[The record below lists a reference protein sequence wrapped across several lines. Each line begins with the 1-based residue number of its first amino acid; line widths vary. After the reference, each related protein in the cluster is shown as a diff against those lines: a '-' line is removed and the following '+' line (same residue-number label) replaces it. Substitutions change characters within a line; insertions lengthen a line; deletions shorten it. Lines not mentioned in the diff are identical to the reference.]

1 MKAFQES
8 IESGIIGVNTG
19 STVSEITQTSNGY
32 DGGAKALLLCPITDS
47 PSFFNGTIKWS
58 NLFYV
63 NVFCNKNNVEI
74 SQVFKLQGDS
84 GAELHLYKVTT
95 DDGDWVA
102 FIQDY
107 SASSAFYYDCRS
119 SHEIKLIDTPST
131 KEQITTTVINLD
143 TK

>member
-1 MKAFQES
+1 MNTFDDKLYDVVQRVEQIKESIDGENGIQSKIEKIDELDTAINGEEGLVAKVEELKAFQES

-74 SQVFKLQGDS
+74 SQVFKLQGD
-84 GAELHLYKVTT
+84 
-95 DDGDWVA
+95 
-102 FIQDY
+102 
-107 SASSAFYYDCRS
+107 
-119 SHEIKLIDTPST
+119 
-131 KEQITTTVINLD
+131 
-143 TK
+143 